1 MTRIMFNQLA
11 SAGCIF
17 DKALGVSF
25 DALIR
30 SVVDLGFIIRMDSIL
45 ELYMIKYR
53 FHTLRKHFFPIEEL
67 PTNQKQYFWEE
78 AKKYTDER
86 ARRIKAAKV
95 IYTIDQL
102 CIEVPVGE

>member
-1 MTRIMFNQLA
+1 MFNQLA

-17 DKALGVSF
+17 DKAVGVSF

-30 SVVDLGFIIRMDSIL
+30 SVVDLDFIIRMDSIL

-53 FHTLRKHFFPIEEL
+53 FHTSRKHFLAIEDL
-67 PTNQKQYFWEE
+67 PTEQKVYFWEE

-86 ARRIKAAKV
+86 SRRIKAAKV

-102 CIEVPVGE
+102 CTEIPVGE

>member
-1 MTRIMFNQLA
+1 MFKQLA

-17 DKALGVSF
+17 DKAVGVSF

-30 SVVDLGFIIRMDSIL
+30 SVVDLDFIIRMDSIL

-53 FHTLRKHFFPIEEL
+53 FHTSRKHFLPIEDL
-67 PTNQKQYFWEE
+67 PTDQKQYFWEE
-78 AKKYTDER
+78 AKKYTSER
-86 ARRIKAAKV
+86 TRRIKAAKV

-102 CIEVPVGE
+102 CTEVPVGE